1 MNDLETY
8 TELIINLY
16 NTYRS
21 RMNNYNH
28 HGAVMYRTHY
38 PKTLDSK
45 KIYDVL
51 LKIEKN
57 GGLDLINANSLNIA
71 CLIHHYYDDFYD
83 ILEYMFNK
91 DNFKKKNKFS
101 YYLIRLNILNVVE
114 DRFHYYDAKDKNID
128 IDSYFLD
135 ELAMKKYLLNYE
147 KNIPINLKG
156 KYGIEVANMTK
167 LLIIMYYDYD
177 NSLNNLNDFLLNF
190 LFEYQDE
197 MKLNGINSWFLGKE
211 HRKEYIDFLEHYLNN
226 SLNSKKMIK

>member
-1 MNDLETY
+1 MSELETY
-8 TELIINLY
+8 TRLIINLY

-21 RMNNYNH
+21 RMDGYNH

-38 PKTLDSK
+38 PKTLEPK
-45 KIYDVL
+45 KVYDVL
-51 LKIEKN
+51 LKIEKS
-57 GGLDLINANSLNIA
+57 GGLDLINANSLNIS

-91 DNFKKKNKFS
+91 DTFKKEDKHS

-114 DRFHYYDAKDKNID
+114 DRFHYNDAKDKNID

-147 KNIPINLKG
+147 ENIPMNLKG
-156 KYGIEVANMTK
+156 RYGIEVANMTK
-167 LLIIMYYDYD
+167 LLIIMYYEYD
-177 NSLNNLNDFLLNF
+177 NSLNDFNDFLINF

-211 HRKEYIDFLEHYLNN
+211 QRNEYIDFLEHYLNN